1 MDSSKD
7 IWHFARPV
15 LAKQYLGEFDLGE
28 FDLGLISA
36 RALFANRRMGKSTF
50 LERDLIP
57 AAKKA
62 GYITPYLNLWTA
74 TRTPAQALV
83 RVVSAAVAPKGWPRV
98 LKRLKGVKSVKTS
111 AAATWHMQ
119 ARARPQLWR
128 TPEAK
133 STNLAEFTTPRPRG
147 FAADRTRH
155 HGCLF
160 GHDTRSAGQRHGRT
174 GPEHRRRAEGPW
186 PTDAQRDPG
195 ACGARRVPRSG

>member
-15 LAKQYLGEFDLGE
+15 LAKQYLGE

-119 ARARPQLWR
+119 ARARPQLWS

-133 STNLAEFTTPRPRG
+133 STTTPRFNEP
-147 FAADRTRH
+147 
-155 HGCLF
+155 
-160 GHDTRSAGQRHGRT
+160 GRVYHPST
-174 GPEHRRRAEGPW
+174 
-186 PTDAQRDPG
+186 
-195 ACGARRVPRSG
+195 ARFCS